1 MKIIKKTIKRLMIG
15 SAIVAGGLM
24 ASVSGANA
32 QNIID
37 HIIWAVPDLEQG
49 AAQFEQFSGVK
60 PMFGGV
66 HPGRGTRNNVVS
78 AGDRAYFEIIAPDPA
93 QAPFDPEKEPKKEF
107 AQRISQMPAP
117 EVDMFVYS
125 TKDLD
130 EAARIGKE
138 LGFTV
143 IGPIAGS
150 RRTTEGEL
158 IEWWHVDFIGHDF
171 GQFIPFAINW
181 KETPHPGTTSPRG
194 AMLKGVTVEHPNNEE
209 LERIYKAL
217 GVPAEVKHAAEPRII
232 VHMDSERGEFEVT
245 SGKSLLD
252 YYAKKDESNF

>member
-1 MKIIKKTIKRLMIG
+1 MAKIIKSVI
-15 SAIVAGGLM
+15 AIMAVIGGLT
-24 ASVSGANA
+24 VANA
-32 QNIID
+32 QENKLD

-78 AGDRAYFEIIAPDPA
+78 AGSDAYFEIIAPDPA
-93 QAPFDPEKEPKKEF
+93 QAPFDAVKEPKKEF
-107 AQRISQMPAP
+107 ALRISEMPAP

-125 TKDLD
+125 TENLED
-130 EAARIGKE
+130 AARIGNE

-143 IGPIAGS
+143 IGHIKGS

-158 IEWWHVDFIGHDF
+158 VEWIHVDFIGHKF

-181 KETPHPGTTSPRG
+181 GKTPHPGTTSPQG
-194 AMLKGVTVEHPNNEE
+194 AVLKGVTVEHPENEE

-217 GVPAEVKHAAEPRII
+217 GVPAEVKYAAEPRII
-232 VHMDSERGEFEVT
+232 VHMDSEQGMFEVT